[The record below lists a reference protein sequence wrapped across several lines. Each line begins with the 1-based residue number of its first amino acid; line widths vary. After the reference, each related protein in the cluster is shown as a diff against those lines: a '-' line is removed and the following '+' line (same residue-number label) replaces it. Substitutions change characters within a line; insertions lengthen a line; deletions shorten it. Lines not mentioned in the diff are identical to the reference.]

1 MENRKRNVHLHVM
14 VTPDELAAIHERMA
28 EAGISNAGA
37 YVRKMALNGYILHID
52 LTPVKELISL
62 QRRCS
67 NNLNQVAIHAHTYG
81 VYPEEI
87 DGLKRD
93 YEKLWGEVSKVLR
106 ELSEVATLAVVTN
119 GFQKVQIRRLAESGV
134 LNFMEDVFVSEK
146 MDSEKP
152 NRRIFDA
159 ALRALGVENREHV
172 LVVGDGLSSDIQ
184 GGVNAGLDTCWF
196 NPGHAEN
203 PGKVTPTYEI
213 ASLEELYPLVM
224 EPEELANLGLKHRRH
239 QP

>member
-28 EAGISNAGA
+28 EVGISNAGA

-52 LTPVKELISL
+52 LAPVKKLISL

-81 VYPEEI
+81 VYSEEI

-106 ELSEVATLAVVTN
+106 ELSELVA
-119 GFQKVQIRRLAESGV
+119 K
-134 LNFMEDVFVSEK
+134 
-146 MDSEKP
+146 
-152 NRRIFDA
+152 
-159 ALRALGVENREHV
+159 
-172 LVVGDGLSSDIQ
+172 
-184 GGVNAGLDTCWF
+184 
-196 NPGHAEN
+196 
-203 PGKVTPTYEI
+203 
-213 ASLEELYPLVM
+213 
-224 EPEELANLGLKHRRH
+224 
-239 QP
+239 

>member
-106 ELSEVATLAVVTN
+106 ELPSWWQSKTRAA
-119 GFQKVQIRRLAESGV
+119 GFRCGACRPALF
-134 LNFMEDVFVSEK
+134 L
-146 MDSEKP
+146 P
-152 NRRIFDA
+152 
-159 ALRALGVENREHV
+159 LRASMTRKFGTGFTN
-172 LVVGDGLSSDIQ
+172 LSQ
-184 GGVNAGLDTCWF
+184 HLCPRAGMI
-196 NPGHAEN
+196 
-203 PGKVTPTYEI
+203 K
-213 ASLEELYPLVM
+213 
-224 EPEELANLGLKHRRH
+224 
-239 QP
+239 

>member
-52 LTPVKELISL
+52 LAPVKELISL

-67 NNLNQVAIHAHTYG
+67 NNLNQVAVHAHTYG

-106 ELSEVATLAVVTN
+106 ELSELVAKSDEVVRFRCWDLPPCSFYHLYLCFRKCN
-119 GFQKVQIRRLAESGV
+119 SRSPASLQI
-134 LNFMEDVFVSEK
+134 D
-146 MDSEKP
+146 D
-152 NRRIFDA
+152 RIFSISS
-159 ALRALGVENREHV
+159 RVE
-172 LVVGDGLSSDIQ
+172 LSHS
-184 GGVNAGLDTCWF
+184 
-196 NPGHAEN
+196 
-203 PGKVTPTYEI
+203 
-213 ASLEELYPLVM
+213 ASS
-224 EPEELANLGLKHRRH
+224 RS
-239 QP
+239 

>member
-37 YVRKMALNGYILHID
+37 YVRKMALNGYILHVD
-52 LTPVKELISL
+52 LAPIKELISL

-67 NNLNQVAIHAHTYG
+67 NNLNQVAVHAHTYG

-106 ELSEVATLAVVTN
+106 ELSELVAKQDE
-119 GFQKVQIRRLAESGV
+119 GGRLPLCGACRPV
-134 LNFMEDVFVSEK
+134 LFL
-146 MDSEKP
+146 P
-152 NRRIFDA
+152 
-159 ALRALGVENREHV
+159 LRAMLTRSSGTGFTN
-172 LVVGDGLSSDIQ
+172 LSQ
-184 GGVNAGLDTCWF
+184 HLCPRAGMI
-196 NPGHAEN
+196 
-203 PGKVTPTYEI
+203 K
-213 ASLEELYPLVM
+213 
-224 EPEELANLGLKHRRH
+224 
-239 QP
+239 